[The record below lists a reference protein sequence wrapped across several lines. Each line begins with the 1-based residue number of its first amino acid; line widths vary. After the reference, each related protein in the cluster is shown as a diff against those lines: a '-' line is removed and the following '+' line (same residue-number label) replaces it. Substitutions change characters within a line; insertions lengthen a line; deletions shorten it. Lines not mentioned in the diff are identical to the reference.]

1 MTKKELRQAVYDK
14 YNGHCA
20 YCGCEITLKEM
31 QIDHIESKWHAELK
45 GEEVD
50 NTIENLMPACRQCNF
65 YKGAMGIEKFRKQLT
80 DTLLP
85 NITKTFQWRL
95 AEKYHLV
102 EKHNT
107 KAVKFY
113 FEKEMMQHGNS

>member
-31 QIDHIESKWHAELK
+31 QIDHIESKWHAELR
-45 GEEVD
+45 GEETD
-50 NTIENLMPACRQCNF
+50 NSIENLMPACRQCNF
-65 YKGAMGIEKFRKQLT
+65 YKGAMVIEKFRKALT

-85 NITKTFQWRL
+85 NITKSFQWRL

-107 KAVKFY
+107 EGVKFY
-113 FEKEMMQHGNS
+113 FEKE